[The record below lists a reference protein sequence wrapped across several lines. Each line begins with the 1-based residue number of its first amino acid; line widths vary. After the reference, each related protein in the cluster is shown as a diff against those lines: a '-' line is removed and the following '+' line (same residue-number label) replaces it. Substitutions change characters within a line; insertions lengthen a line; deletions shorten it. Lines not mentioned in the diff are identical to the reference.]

1 MLVAIET
8 ECRSPTRTESC
19 AAFIT
24 YSCKQPSV
32 QAWGHHLS
40 FLLQCD
46 FWGRIPSISSCC
58 LHQRSANSP
67 VAPGETAAI
76 TINSDAYIYK
86 ETFRTGVDLFTLFK
100 TELKL
105 TWQQKKNRYGWK
117 RWELWCCQCTCVFVR
132 TLVSAVASR
141 CGVTT
146 SHLVERYLFVRCEM
160 WDFMSHWRRIRSNR
174 GWTGP

>member
-32 QAWGHHLS
+32 QARGHHLS
-40 FLLQCD
+40 LLLQCD

-86 ETFRTGVDLFTLFK
+86 ETFRTGLDLFTLFK

-105 TWQQKKNRYGWK
+105 TWQQKKKPIRLEEMGAVMLSVHVCVCAHIHEAK
-117 RWELWCCQCTCVFVR
+117 RGVGFSRGFTLWGNNF
-132 TLVSAVASR
+132 SP
-141 CGVTT
+141 G
-146 SHLVERYLFVRCEM
+146 
-160 WDFMSHWRRIRSNR
+160 
-174 GWTGP
+174 